1 MYLFNK
7 LSYRIKLQN
16 ELRLNSFLLKFQCV
30 QHLPN
35 ILADNLRFK
44 STSITDIVRP
54 YTITINYYYK
64 ERNIYKVT
72 IYINRAANITKNT
85 SREVRQDG

>member
-1 MYLFNK
+1 M
-7 LSYRIKLQN
+7 LSYRIKLQK
-16 ELRLNSFLLKFQCV
+16 ELRLNSFLLEFQCIQRLSNV
-30 QHLPN
+30 H
-35 ILADNLRFK
+35 ADRLRFK

-72 IYINRAANITKNT
+72 IYINRAANITRENK